1 MRAFN
6 RFYTRKIGVLHEHH
20 LGSEFS
26 LAEARVLFEV
36 GNRDDPTA
44 TEIARDLGLDQGYLS
59 RILQRFERR
68 RLLAR
73 TRSAT
78 DGRKS
83 HVRMLARG
91 RAALAP
97 LDVRSSAQVAS
108 TLEAVPPARRERL
121 FEAMRTIED
130 VLGGAPR
137 GQETIVLRD
146 PAPGDLGW
154 IVQRHGALY
163 AEEQRWDARFEA
175 LVARVVADF
184 VANVQAGRERCVI
197 AEAGGRKAGCALLV
211 AKSRTVAQ
219 LRLLL
224 VEPDARGRGLGTRL
238 VEECVRFARGAGYRR
253 IELWTDAVLHAARR
267 IYERAG
273 FRLVAQERHE
283 KFGSNQVGQ
292 TWELAL

>member
-6 RFYTRKIGVLHEHH
+6 RFYTRKIGVLQEHH
-20 LGSEFS
+20 LGSDFS
-26 LAEARVLFEV
+26 LAEARVLFEI
-36 GNRDDPTA
+36 GHRENPTA
-44 TEIARDLGLDQGYLS
+44 TEIARDLDLDQGYLS

-73 TRSAT
+73 TPSAT

-83 HVRMLARG
+83 HVRMLPKG

-97 LDVRSSAQVAS
+97 LDARSSAQVAT
-108 TLEAVPPARRERL
+108 TLEAVPLERRKHL
-121 FEAMRTIED
+121 FDAMRTIEE

-137 GQETIVLRD
+137 KADAIVLRD

-163 AEEQRWDARFEA
+163 AQEQHWDARFEA
-175 LVARVVADF
+175 LVAQVVADF
-184 VANVQAGRERCVI
+184 VTNFQAGRERCWI
-197 AEAGGRKAGCALLV
+197 AESGGTNAGCVMLV

-224 VEPDARGRGLGTRL
+224 VEPDARGRGIGSRL
-238 VEECVRFARGAGYRR
+238 VDECVRFARSAGYRR
-253 IELWTDAVLHAARR
+253 IELWTDAVLHSARR
-267 IYERAG
+267 VYERAG

-283 KFGSNQVGQ
+283 KFGRNQVGQ